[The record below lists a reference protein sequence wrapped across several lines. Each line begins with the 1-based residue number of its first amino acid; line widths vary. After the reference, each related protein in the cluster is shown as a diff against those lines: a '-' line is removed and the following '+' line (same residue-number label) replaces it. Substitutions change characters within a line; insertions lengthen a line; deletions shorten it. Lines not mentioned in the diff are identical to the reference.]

1 MERHGEPITAY
12 PLRTIDTGITYG
24 SVFPELIPEI
34 EEREAARFNGY
45 SWSQWQ
51 GLVRGEK
58 VSGVAYCRIR
68 RAIDMNRDDAQ
79 EKYMKRKAKLGG
91 KS

>member
-1 MERHGEPITAY
+1 MAY
-12 PLRTIDTGITYG
+12 PLRTIDTGITYS

-45 SWSQWQ
+45 PWSQWKE
-51 GLVRGEK
+51 LVRGEK
-58 VSGVAYCRIR
+58 VSGVAYFRIR

-79 EKYMKRKAKLGG
+79 ERYIERKARRGG
-91 KS
+91 KR